1 MHACHFCLPQSVT
14 CKQQGHF
21 ERNLR
26 RREILHS
33 SRLIFYHKEDTVFQ
47 LMERARMQNGFM
59 NINKIS
65 KTGIYKTS
73 EKRSRWAMISSV
85 DPGKQVQRVFCSA
98 ASVSASRFAEASSN
112 SITGAW
118 SDSARATHSSCRVP
132 TKKVGT
138 AAATQTL

>member
-1 MHACHFCLPQSVT
+1 
-14 CKQQGHF
+14 
-21 ERNLR
+21 
-26 RREILHS
+26 
-33 SRLIFYHKEDTVFQ
+33 
-47 LMERARMQNGFM
+47 MQNGFM

-112 SITGAW
+112 SIKGAW

-138 AAATQTL
+138 AATQTL